1 MDQEKRMNKRVAR
14 KSDIRHK
21 VEMGI
26 LFDAYYDTE
35 TTDLDKRFAEITQ
48 FGGVITD
55 LAGNILHHVDLR
67 AKVTPY
73 TVISPFA
80 WLVQRMRLEDLDRG
94 DPRPIFM
101 GKVKRF
107 FEDASQLH
115 HAPFS
120 EIFLESC
127 RKGVFK
133 NPDGKE
139 EGYYSYPVE
148 GDTGAIDWDY
158 IRIHEC
164 LTKFYFKDGNG
175 KWQKRDIKALSIG
188 YNNINADDQWLWTQ
202 GFMAGLE
209 NIFITHLPKNGQF
222 RLDALRVVEALYGL
236 GGSGENGLKVP
247 VRSTGKNIGGAP
259 SLSLG
264 KVLAENT
271 RNRSDIRGITDGIE
285 LEDGSQVDLSQLHGA
300 LQDALA
306 LRGLMV
312 FMRSHHASHLAQ
324 MELNTDW
331 KYVVDLMTESDDGFG
346 INPPM
351 AYIDKTYP
359 VIDGKMV
366 TLIGTDQYRNAPKTA
381 VVWNLDVDPKTYRY
395 NGQGIDELG
404 EQQWKKIFEESRSN
418 PNAPLKI
425 LKAHKSVRLFPS
437 EDGYAAGFNKDLDR
451 QEIYARITAL
461 KKSRCHEKIMKALR
475 LAYPRITGV
484 DHIVMPQPEEELF
497 TFSTLELFDAEMGE
511 DVQVHTRTH
520 NRVEMVAQKSRAHV
534 MKVKSLWLKA
544 IQFDEPGLLGQEEGG
559 GFSFI
564 HEKVKALNKELKK
577 LGSPVIPEPDASL
590 DTYLAALGYKIKIL
604 FFARNYFAQGQVQ
617 DIGHHFWFED
627 KEGIRYSDKEVR
639 NWSQDRID
647 HAFGT
652 GAISISHERIQTT
665 VQIID
670 RMIEGLG
677 YAHLLGEEV
686 NRQLD
691 AYKALRTNGFPHYNN
706 QTSRWYTV
714 GKARKDIAKIELN
727 EVDGVELAALDN
739 AFPGLWAARMEDHHD
754 TMAALEEYK
763 RYIERQEV
771 YTLHPEDYPYIG
783 LDRVTG
789 YPVKRSEFEV
799 SRDRQI
805 IIDSPDRYL
814 EKPSL
819 DPVSGRQIWILP
831 LKEEFRKSANSSA
844 GILLRAQK
852 TGRIYHLATAR
863 EVDIPPRGGAYKEFY
878 TNVENVYAESGVSGP
893 DLNNSMALVGN
904 GPYPAHGLRSV
915 SGRAQTLHLDK
926 GCFEGLIA
934 PSLAGYAVP
943 LSGCIIRDD
952 NLKISKGA
960 VRLQECN
967 LSGLTGWEI
976 EADIDEIRSVS
987 IEDIFNFAAKD
998 LSRYGFRTQDEALDY
1013 FCSLFA
1019 RQKKDP
1025 RQSRNK
1031 AWAIAFGSIAPDDP
1045 VRGMMYFKPDER
1057 IYSRFTPNS

>member
-1 MDQEKRMNKRVAR
+1 MHQEISINKRMVR

-80 WLVQRMRLEDLDRG
+80 WLIQRMRLEDLDRG

-107 FEDASQLH
+107 FENASQLH
-115 HAPFS
+115 SAPFS
-120 EIFLESC
+120 EKFLESC

-148 GDTGAIDWDY
+148 EENGTIDWDY
-158 IRIHEC
+158 IRIHEN
-164 LTKFYFKDGNG
+164 LKKFYFKNENG
-175 KWQKRDIKALSIG
+175 KWQKRDIKSLSVG
-188 YNNINADDQWLWTQ
+188 YNNIGADDQWLWTQ

-236 GGSGENGLKVP
+236 GGSGESGLKVP
-247 VRSTGKNIGGAP
+247 IRSNNGHERGIP

-271 RNRSDIRGITDGIE
+271 RNRSEMRGVADGIE

-312 FMRSHHASHLAQ
+312 FMRAHHARHLTQ
-324 MELNTDW
+324 MERNTDW
-331 KYVVDLMTESDDGFG
+331 KYVIDRLTESEDGLG

-395 NGQGIDELG
+395 NGQGIDDLG
-404 EQQWKKIFEESRSN
+404 EQEWKKIFEESRSN

-437 EDGYAAGFNKDLDR
+437 ADGYAAGFNKGMDR

-461 KKSRCHEKIMKALR
+461 KKSRSHEKIMKALR
-475 LAYPRITGV
+475 LTNPRNIGV

-497 TFSTLELFDAEMGE
+497 TFSTLELYDAELGE

-520 NRVEMVAQKSRAHV
+520 NRVEMVAQKSRAKV
-534 MKVKSLWLKA
+534 MKVKALWLKA
-544 IQFDEPGLLGQEEGG
+544 IQFDEPVLLDKIGNPAC
-559 GFSFI
+559 SSI
-564 HEKVKALNKELKK
+564 HEKVKLLNKELRN
-577 LGSPVIPEPDASL
+577 LGSPVVPEPDSSL
-590 DTYLAALGYKIKIL
+590 DTYQSVLAYKIKIL
-604 FFARNYFAQGQVQ
+604 FFARNYFAQGQLQ

-627 KEGIRYSDKEVR
+627 KDGIRYSDKEIR
-639 NWSQDRID
+639 SWPQDQID
-647 HAFGT
+647 RAFGA
-652 GAISISHERIQTT
+652 GHISISHERVQTT
-665 VQIID
+665 VLVID
-670 RMIEGLG
+670 RMIEELG
-677 YAHLLGEEV
+677 YAHLLGKDI
-686 NRQLD
+686 NLQLD
-691 AYKALRTNGFPHYNN
+691 SYKALRTNGLPHYNS

-714 GKARKDIAKIELN
+714 AKAKKDIAKIELN

-739 AFPGLWAARMEDHHD
+739 TLPGLWAARMEEHHD
-754 TMAALEEYK
+754 TMAALGEYK
-763 RYIERQEV
+763 RYIRCQE
-771 YTLHPEDYPYIG
+771 TRALQPEAYPYIG
-783 LDRVTG
+783 LDPVTG

-799 SRDRQI
+799 SRDNPV
-805 IIDSPDRYL
+805 IIDVPDRYL

-819 DPVSGRQIWILP
+819 DSVSGRKIWIVP
-831 LKEEFRKSANSSA
+831 LKEEFRRAVKSNTD
-844 GILLRAQK
+844 ILFRAQA
-852 TGRIYHLATAR
+852 TGRIFHLATAR
-863 EVDIPPRGGAYKEFY
+863 EVEVPQKGGAYKDFY
-878 TNVENVYAESGVSGP
+878 AHVENVYAESGQTVP
-893 DLNNSMALVGN
+893 DPLGTMAIIGN
-904 GPYPAHGLRSV
+904 GPYPAHDLRPV
-915 SGRAQTLHLDK
+915 STRAQTLHVDK
-926 GCFEGLIA
+926 ERFEGLIA
-934 PSLAGYAVP
+934 PSLAGYTGP
-943 LSGCIIRDD
+943 LSGCIVRDD
-952 NLKISKGA
+952 NLKLSNGP
-960 VRLQECN
+960 VRLQERS
-967 LSGLTGWEI
+967 LSGLTGWEV
-976 EADIDEIRSVS
+976 ETDIVDIQAVS
-987 IEDIFNFAAKD
+987 IEDIFNFAADD

-1013 FCSLFA
+1013 FCSLFS

-1025 RQSRNK
+1025 RQSKNK

-1057 IYSRFTPNS
+1057 IYSRFLPHS